1 MFITDPIASFSSLLN
16 LLITPGGVSAPPGT
30 AMADAKGFTPTN
42 NCGSLY
48 SSVLFGI
55 HLL

>member
-30 AMADAKGFTPTN
+30 AMADAKGFT
-42 NCGSLY
+42 S
-48 SSVLFGI
+48 
-55 HLL
+55 H